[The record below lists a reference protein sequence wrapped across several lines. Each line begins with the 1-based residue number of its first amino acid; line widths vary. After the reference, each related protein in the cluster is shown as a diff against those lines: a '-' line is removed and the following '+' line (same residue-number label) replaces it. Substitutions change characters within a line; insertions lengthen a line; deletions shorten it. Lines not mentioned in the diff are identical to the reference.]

1 MKIPI
6 PVYLLSLSVL
16 LFHSCKPGGN
26 DAEKPASNSV
36 MNAITISANQYK
48 TGKMELGNV
57 REIEMTEGVHTTG
70 TIDVPPANRAL
81 VSTYQAGY
89 IKNTP
94 LLVGD
99 KVRAGQVVVT
109 LEHPEFVK
117 IQQHYLETM
126 GQLSYLKA
134 EYERQQALLEAQVS
148 SRKNFL
154 RAESEYNTAMATFN
168 GLRKT
173 LQMLNLDPQVV
184 ERGQLSSVVPVLAPI
199 GGSVTRMNV
208 SKGMYVS
215 PSDPILEIID
225 RDHLHLELAVFE
237 KDILKVREGQRIQVT
252 IPDAGNFR
260 FNASVYLVGTS
271 LEESS
276 RTVKVHGHLEGE
288 IPTGL
293 AIGMFV
299 EAEIITAGKL
309 VDALP
314 DEAIIKMAD
323 GDYVCLLSSMDK
335 DGYRFELV
343 KVQPGSS
350 SGGFTEITNP
360 DDFTPDA
367 QILTRGSYGLFE
379 EE

>member
-6 PVYLLSLSVL
+6 PVYLLSLSVIL
-16 LFHSCKPGGN
+16 VHSCKPGGN
-26 DAEKPASNSV
+26 DTDKPAENSGNTSIIV
-36 MNAITISANQYK
+36 STNQYK
-48 TGKMELGNV
+48 TGEMALGSI
-57 REIEMTEGVHTTG
+57 REVEMTEVVHTTG

-208 SKGMYVS
+208 SKGMFVS

-260 FNASVYLVGTS
+260 FKASVYLVGTS

-288 IPTGL
+288 IPSGL
-293 AIGMFV
+293 TIGMFV
-299 EAEIITAGKL
+299 EAEIITGGKL

-314 DEAIIKMAD
+314 DEAIIKRAD
-323 GDYVCLLSSMDK
+323 GDFVCLLSGK
-335 DGYRFELV
+335 DTDEYRFELV
-343 KVQPGSS
+343 KVQLGSS

-360 DDFTPDA
+360 DDFASEA
-367 QILTRGSYGLFE
+367 QILTRGSYDLFGE
-379 EE
+379 E